1 MPTTFAAWAQ
11 VDRPDALTLRSTD
24 GVLTVAIRWTAGGL
38 FVERVL
44 QWPKAARVV
53 QATVFDSPASFHRWC
68 DADKARFEHPLLYSK
83 LTREAG
89 ELFAAHADAKATG

>member
-24 GVLTVAIRWTAGGL
+24 GVLTVAIRWTTGGL

-44 QWPKAARVV
+44 QRPKAARVV
-53 QATVFDSPASFHRWC
+53 QSTVFDTAESFHRWC
-68 DADKARFEHPLLYSK
+68 GADEARFDHPLLYSQ

-89 ELFAAHADAKATG
+89 ELFAEHADAEAAG